1 MSLIWVDHIYHIY
14 HDHHTLIWVD
24 QLPHREGSPPIS
36 PPSFAS
42 FHFACLH
49 GSGGKYHTA
58 QNECISRHLIS
69 IFLFY
74 FRKKHRGQSR
84 EGFFLLSSS
93 LTNLTLLLISHK
105 RKSCPILLN
114 TIEVLCLC
122 RRALLVLIWCN
133 NVYCIAKISC
143 STQLY
148 IWERGSVCV
157 GGR

>member
-1 MSLIWVDHIYHIY
+1 MPPIWVDHIY

-42 FHFACLH
+42 FDFACLH
-49 GSGGKYHTA
+49 GGGRYPTA

-93 LTNLTLLLISHK
+93 LTNLTLLLISQK
-105 RKSCPILLN
+105 SKSCAIICSDQP
-114 TIEVLCLC
+114 
-122 RRALLVLIWCN
+122 AP
-133 NVYCIAKISC
+133 YC
-143 STQLY
+143 
-148 IWERGSVCV
+148 
-157 GGR
+157 